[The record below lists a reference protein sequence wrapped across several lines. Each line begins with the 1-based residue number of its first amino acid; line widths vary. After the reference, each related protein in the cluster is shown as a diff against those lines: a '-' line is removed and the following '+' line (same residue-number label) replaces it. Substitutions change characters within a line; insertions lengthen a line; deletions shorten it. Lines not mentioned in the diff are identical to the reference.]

1 MDKSEFAFRDG
12 TKRPMVKTLPSGG
25 RGSVGLGASGNQG
38 PTTFSRAPIPKF
50 SMGGGGNSGLP
61 GQTVA
66 NTGHMFGGVKKN
78 GSSAFTFNNGGMAKV
93 LPKSFNRI
101 NSKYSGNNSI
111 VKAKPTGLVLK
122 NEYLFGGSNED
133 FSNFRKVST
142 DNQVTSAQPSP
153 RKSLRLQPDDPGSG
167 DKRIPTNDELRLFS
181 IPPVTSAE
189 RNKVVP
195 KKFQSRGRD
204 ITSTTAAVAGLAATT
219 TTAAVVSK
227 TIPASATVASSYNYA
242 GMTRGGNTGSVNIG
256 DFPNSTKP
264 GDKRTSTAMYKT
276 STSGQSNSVNII
288 DGMEVIV
295 PKGESEDAF
304 GIRGGYEHAQMGDN
318 HRKSDNIVADL
329 TSPDEE
335 RPRNSILDVFSKI
348 KNQIVSSN
356 SLSSLESRVNGVDNR
371 EDHATDS
378 TLGAGV
384 LGVQERRDS
393 FKGKIVKLRTIVES
407 IVNIDPEAGD
417 NNNILLV
424 PQNVNNHRYSESQVV
439 NAFEGNDENEPA
451 ASGVVINQGSMGVGR
466 TSVQMVK
473 LSDAQKKAE
482 KGLYEGGNTFKL
494 DEYGLY
500 GHLKWLYGEETDIN
514 VAIGPHAK
522 GIEIDAVK
530 TDKSY
535 HVSELDP
542 ITQSKTASK
551 IRKWVNP
558 IHGRIFVVLT
568 TSFALVGIFFQSLIY
583 NRLNK
588 WTSTSGNSSSDC
600 GGVYVE
606 SFSINSMLGPCSK
619 TLSALGGLVVNELR
633 KGEIIRMFWAM
644 WMHTGFIHI
653 GFNVISQAQLGY
665 MIEPDWGMLR
675 FFLLFFLSGVGGNLA
690 VAVISPCSLTVG
702 SSGGLFG
709 ITAASIPYTF
719 ENWDNLPTPM
729 FMFIFSLIS
738 LVIGM
743 ILSFT
748 GVTNPWAHIG
758 GFIVGILYTFATMK
772 ACKGCSPEDRLDR
785 YNRMAALPLFRLFMK
800 QDNDWIKRQLEEKK
814 RKKIDKRN
822 SKIAQQWRKNQR
834 IKKNALIKEMKIE
847 KSDCDYNND
856 GIGLFVDDH
865 GIKRRTDLMILIDR
879 VPVEKVKIVTK
890 LKILLG
896 QRIKSFK
903 EKKLL
908 WTFRILSAL
917 LLIIYFI
924 VGWLGSL
931 YPPLYWPNPV
941 GVISFSDGATK
952 CGCCYVNDVYTCG
965 SNPSFIEWCEKKG
978 ETAQPQ
984 RSIFGFDF

>member
-1 MDKSEFAFRDG
+1 MDKSDFAFKDG
-12 TKRPMVKTLPSGG
+12 AKRPMVKTLPSGG
-25 RGSVGLGASGNQG
+25 RGSINSGMNIGQG
-38 PTTFSRAPIPKF
+38 STPSRAPIPKF
-50 SMGGGGNSGLP
+50 SMVGSGNSGLSRQSLTDTQNLFV
-61 GQTVA
+61 GA
-66 NTGHMFGGVKKN
+66 KRSGSNAFKLSNSGVVKVSPKN
-78 GSSAFTFNNGGMAKV
+78 FNKSSLKYGSK
-93 LPKSFNRI
+93 
-101 NSKYSGNNSI
+101 NST
-111 VKAKPTGLVLK
+111 VKAKPAGIVLT
-122 NEYLFGGSNED
+122 NAALFGGSNINSANENYT
-133 FSNFRKVST
+133 NFKKVST

-153 RKSLRLQPDDPGSG
+153 RKSLRLQPDDNNNN
-167 DKRIPTNDELRLFS
+167 DRRIPTNDELRLFS
-181 IPPVTSAE
+181 VPPVNSTE
-189 RNKVVP
+189 RSRVVP

-204 ITSTTAAVAGLAATT
+204 IRSVAATAAGVAATT
-219 TTAAVVSK
+219 TAVIPKTNPPSK
-227 TIPASATVASSYNYA
+227 IVADSYNYSQTVNNNNA
-242 GMTRGGNTGSVNIG
+242 GNVNMG
-256 DFPNSTKP
+256 DFPDSTKP
-264 GDKRTSTAMYKT
+264 GDKRTSTAMYKN
-276 STSGQSNSVNII
+276 STSSQSNDVNII
-288 DGMEVIV
+288 DGMEVII
-295 PKGESEDAF
+295 PKGESK
-304 GIRGGYEHAQMGDN
+304 GISRDRGTYGNAVIREN
-318 HRKSDNIVADL
+318 HRDSDNIVTDL
-329 TSPDEE
+329 TNPDEE

-348 KNQIVSSN
+348 RSQIMSSN
-356 SLSSLESRVNGVDNR
+356 SLSSLESKSGIIKDDNSR
-371 EDHATDS
+371 DTNITIDIS
-378 TLGAGV
+378 D
-384 LGVQERRDS
+384 VQESRRVS
-393 FKGKIVKLRTIVES
+393 VENKGTKLKAIVES
-407 IVNIDPEAGD
+407 IVTIDPEENYRD
-417 NNNILLV
+417 NILSV
-424 PQNVNNHRYSESQVV
+424 PQNVNTHRLSESQVV
-439 NAFEGNDENEPA
+439 NASEGNNEND
-451 ASGVVINQGSMGVGR
+451 STIGGVIINQGSMGVGR

-473 LSDAQKKAE
+473 LVDAQKDTKVSP
-482 KGLYEGGNTFKL
+482 YEVGNTFKL
-494 DEYGLY
+494 DEYGLH
-500 GHLKWLYGEETDIN
+500 GHLKWLYGEETEIN
-514 VAIGPHAK
+514 IALGPNARE
-522 GIEIDAVK
+522 INIDAVK
-530 TDKSY
+530 TDSSY
-535 HVSELDP
+535 HVNELDP
-542 ITQSKTASK
+542 FTQSTTASK

-588 WTSTSGNSSSDC
+588 WTNSSNSSSDC

-633 KGEIIRMFWAM
+633 NGEIVRMFWAM

-729 FMFIFSLIS
+729 FMFIFSLFS

-743 ILSFT
+743 VLSFT

-800 QDNDWIKRQLEEKK
+800 QDKDWINKQLEEKK
-814 RKKIDKRN
+814 RKKMDKRN

-834 IKKNALIKEMKIE
+834 VKKNALIREMKIE

-856 GIGLFVDDH
+856 GIGLVVDDH

-879 VPVEKVKIVTK
+879 IPVEKVKIVTK
-890 LKILLG
+890 LKIFFRE
-896 QRIKSFK
+896 RIKSLR

-931 YPPLYWPNPV
+931 YPPLYWPNPI
-941 GVISFSDGATK
+941 GVISFSAGATQ
-952 CGCCYVNDVYTCG
+952 CGCCYVKSVYTCG
-965 SNPSFIEWCEKKG
+965 SNPAFIEWCEKQG
-978 ETAQPQ
+978 EAAQPQ